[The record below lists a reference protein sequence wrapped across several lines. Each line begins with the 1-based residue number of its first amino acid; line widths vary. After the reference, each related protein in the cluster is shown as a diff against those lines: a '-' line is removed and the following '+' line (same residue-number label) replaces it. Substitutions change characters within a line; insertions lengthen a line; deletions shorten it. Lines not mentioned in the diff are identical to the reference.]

1 MDEKMGN
8 MTSVSTS
15 PRIPLTKLDL
25 PGKAAMSIVATT
37 MFTLNIIRGVYA
49 ANGDSP
55 VMVVTLSIVSVLQ
68 LIAGIT
74 CDYEGYKAMF
84 SHMAPYMRLWRHKY
98 SVNNRLPPSW
108 NFPRHFKVSQI
119 GRKHP
124 GSIKQNKYLCFQDTL
139 GHGLL

>member
-37 MFTLNIIRGVYA
+37 M
-49 ANGDSP
+49 
-55 VMVVTLSIVSVLQ
+55 VTLSIVSVLQ

-74 CDYEGYKAMF
+74 CYYEGYKAMF
-84 SHMAPYMRLWRHKY
+84 SHMAPYMRFMAAQIQRQQ
-98 SVNNRLPPSW
+98 PPAAIME
-108 NFPRHFKVSQI
+108 FPS
-119 GRKHP
+119 
-124 GSIKQNKYLCFQDTL
+124 TL
-139 GHGLL
+139 

>member
-25 PGKAAMSIVATT
+25 PSKAAMSIVATT

-84 SHMAPYMRLWRHKY
+84 SHMAPYMRFMAAQIQRQQ
-98 SVNNRLPPSW
+98 PPAAIME
-108 NFPRHFKVSQI
+108 FPS
-119 GRKHP
+119 
-124 GSIKQNKYLCFQDTL
+124 TL
-139 GHGLL
+139 